1 MIICN
6 QAIHE
11 CIDSKQN
18 GVMCVNDRRV
28 NTTQCFS
35 YLKNSAEKNVI
46 TNTIF

>member
-18 GVMCVNDRRV
+18 GVMCVNERRV
-28 NTTQCFS
+28 NKT
-35 YLKNSAEKNVI
+35 
-46 TNTIF
+46 